1 VTTAKA
7 RNGYAGLVTPSVITA
22 MTTAKSMSTQGVATR
37 TRADIPCWLRAYSAM
52 L

>member
-1 VTTAKA
+1 
-7 RNGYAGLVTPSVITA
+7 VTPSVITA

-37 TRADIPCWLRAYSAM
+37 TGSDIPCWLRAYSAM